1 MATSM
6 SKQSDKE
13 KARAADVETPPSAWR
28 LASEFQKY
36 PVDHLLHLNLTS
48 KSPLQLEDCRYVF
61 MMGSMGR
68 CKNLASKLTDALSEK
83 LIT

>member
-1 MATSM
+1 MATST
-6 SKQSDKE
+6 SNQSDKE
-13 KARAADVETPPSAWR
+13 KARADEAPPSAWR
-28 LASEFQKY
+28 LASEFQEY